1 MRIAEEIGSDG
12 TILRKVVI
20 PDDINN
26 DKEVQDYLEK
36 ITGSRNW
43 RLERDREYFI
53 SLMNSIIESEAIKY
67 GFDSAISA
75 RSYCG
80 TENKY
85 QAFSIGFTKW
95 SAEFW
100 NTGETIATDVM
111 TGRRVIPTDDELY
124 ELLPK
129 SSSYISE
136 DMIKSILPSMGTSE
150 DIDSKITDT
159 SSGVQE
165 PDVKTNTEP
174 EQYTTYDDVPEQDET
189 PPTETTN

>member
-1 MRIAEEIGSDG
+1 MKTVEELSLDGSV
-12 TILRKVVI
+12 INIIVV
-20 PDDINN
+20 PDDIDTD
-26 DKEVQDYLEK
+26 DKAKTFMKEILGHDRCR
-36 ITGSRNW
+36 IT
-43 RLERDREYFI
+43 RDKSYFI
-53 SLMNSIIESEAIKY
+53 SLMNNVIESEANKY

-100 NTGETIATDVM
+100 SVGEDIAASVM
-111 TGRRVIPTDDELY
+111 SGKRAIPTDDELY

-174 EQYTTYDDVPEQDET
+174 EQYTTYDDMPEQDET
-189 PPTETTN
+189 SPTETTN